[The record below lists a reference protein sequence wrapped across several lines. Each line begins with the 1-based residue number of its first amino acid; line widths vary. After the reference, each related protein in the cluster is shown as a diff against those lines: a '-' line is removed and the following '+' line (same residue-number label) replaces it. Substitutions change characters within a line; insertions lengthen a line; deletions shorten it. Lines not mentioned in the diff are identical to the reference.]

1 MTRVTVG
8 EAAAAVGAWED
19 KSGYVCFGSWE
30 AVKAFGMKMQT
41 NMALAHLENA
51 GARDAA
57 EADRWLAL
65 GRAIERAAGE
75 LPEGYELVVE
85 VEKGA
90 GTVALIDT
98 DGDRIEELTGDTLAA
113 QVESAIG
120 YAVERAAELA
130 DG

>member
-19 KSGYVCFGSWE
+19 KAGYVCFGSWE
-30 AVKAFGMKMQT
+30 AVKAFGMKMQ
-41 NMALAHLENA
+41 ASLARAHLETA

-57 EADRWLAL
+57 EADRWLEL
-65 GRAIERAAGE
+65 GRAIERAADK
-75 LPEGYELVVE
+75 LPDGYEIRVE
-85 VEKGA
+85 VEKEA
-90 GTVALIDT
+90 GTVALYDT
-98 DGDRIEELTGDTLAA
+98 DCDRIEEWCGDTLGA

-120 YAVERAAELA
+120 YAVERAAELN